1 MRKIL
6 LILLALSLL
15 LTGCEKND
23 VEPELPSSNT
33 DVSQYNL
40 LYRNFL
46 RKKTKG
52 AGWQYTNKTITFRQE
67 IIPFYKDTLDKLRTL
82 STENMDRER
91 RLNRDIF
98 EDYLIKEIQGAEFI
112 PYAYQINQ
120 YDGIPIELPALL
132 AQSYPI
138 YDSDYARSYIDILS
152 GIPETLKIVEDDIK
166 TQFELGIAPPSFV
179 VSSFADSL
187 SQFISVKP
195 IDNILYTSCV
205 EKTAELDEA
214 VDIQEDVLSI
224 ITEEVYPAYQDL
236 YQFLLDNQEK
246 IEELSVTA
254 GVWQLPQGDEYY
266 AYLARLHTTTN
277 LTPQEI
283 HDIGLREVERIHK
296 VIQEKLQEMG
306 LGDRDPVAYLRELS
320 NKDLITDEE
329 EILNQYRLFI
339 TKAKSFLPKFF
350 SRVPDA
356 PIEIRA
362 VPTFR
367 EATYSTAY
375 VPVYEDQPGI
385 LMLGLS
391 SPHAKSDIEAVT
403 YHETIPGHHLQNA
416 WLLEFKIPAF
426 RDWITHTAYKE
437 GWALYAERLMYENGC
452 YSDAYSE
459 LGYLHS
465 DLFRAARLVID
476 TGIHYKRWTRDEAI
490 DYLWEVAGLKRDS
503 EIDRYIVWP
512 GQALAYKIGELQI
525 FQLREMAREQLG
537 EKFDIK
543 EFHDVILSTGSVPL
557 NLLEQQVIL
566 YIEEKQNTPEALLPT
581 APCFFVSP
589 SPKYA

>member
-1 MRKIL
+1 
-6 LILLALSLL
+6 
-15 LTGCEKND
+15 
-23 VEPELPSSNT
+23 
-33 DVSQYNL
+33 
-40 LYRNFL
+40 
-46 RKKTKG
+46 
-52 AGWQYTNKTITFRQE
+52 
-67 IIPFYKDTLDKLRTL
+67 
-82 STENMDRER
+82 
-91 RLNRDIF
+91 
-98 EDYLIKEIQGAEFI
+98 
-112 PYAYQINQ
+112 
-120 YDGIPIELPALL
+120 
-132 AQSYPI
+132 
-138 YDSDYARSYIDILS
+138 
-152 GIPETLKIVEDDIK
+152 
-166 TQFELGIAPPSFV
+166 
-179 VSSFADSL
+179 
-187 SQFISVKP
+187 
-195 IDNILYTSCV
+195 
-205 EKTAELDEA
+205 
-214 VDIQEDVLSI
+214 
-224 ITEEVYPAYQDL
+224 
-236 YQFLLDNQEK
+236 
-246 IEELSVTA
+246 
-254 GVWQLPQGDEYY
+254 
-266 AYLARLHTTTN
+266 
-277 LTPQEI
+277 
-283 HDIGLREVERIHK
+283 
-296 VIQEKLQEMG
+296 MG

>member
-33 DVSQYNL
+33 DVWQYNI

-46 RKKTKG
+46 TKKTKG

-120 YDGIPIELPALL
+120 YDGIPIELPGLL

-179 VSSFADSL
+179 VSSFADTL

>member
-1 MRKIL
+1 

-33 DVSQYNL
+33 DVWQYNI

-46 RKKTKG
+46 TKKTKG

-120 YDGIPIELPALL
+120 YDGIPIELPGLL

-179 VSSFADSL
+179 VSSFADTL

>member
-465 DLFRAARLVID
+465 DLFRAARL
-476 TGIHYKRWTRDEAI
+476 AI
-490 DYLWEVAGLKRDS
+490 QAYITSAG
-503 EIDRYIVWP
+503 P
-512 GQALAYKIGELQI
+512 G
-525 FQLREMAREQLG
+525 M
-537 EKFDIK
+537 
-543 EFHDVILSTGSVPL
+543 
-557 NLLEQQVIL
+557 
-566 YIEEKQNTPEALLPT
+566 KQ
-581 APCFFVSP
+581 
-589 SPKYA
+589 